1 VKTCR
6 HFQRALQPCPEV
18 FPRHFDKPELA
29 EMWVVKLRVQQH
41 ESAIYQSRHKVHQ
54 RNL

>member
-1 VKTCR
+1 VKTGR
-6 HFQRALQPCPEV
+6 HFQRAFQPCPEV

-29 EMWVVKLRVQQH
+29 EMRVVKLRIQQH
-41 ESAIYQSRHKVHQ
+41 ETAIYQSRHKVHQ